1 MGDVEGH
8 RETVGEVELEREA
21 LKVRVPKFVEL
32 DVADCVDDRQ
42 SVVVCDGLDEILR
55 DIVPLGDTDKLA
67 LWVAER
73 LCVPVNLGDADTLPE
88 GDRVLLM
95 EVEYDADED
104 RNPEPLSELLAE
116 CFTDAEKLRVKA
128 CVVPMAVTDDVTLT
142 EGEATRDLLAM
153 PEALGEGENVRD
165 TLGERDML
173 GHGDVVAERHSVGD
187 TEGDLDRD
195 AVTLEERDEVSENE
209 GEGD

>member
-21 LKVRVPKFVEL
+21 LRVRVSKFVEL
-32 DVADCVDDRQ
+32 GVTDCVDDRQ
-42 SVVVCDGLDEILR
+42 SVVVCDGLDETLC
-55 DIVPLGDTDKLA
+55 DIVSLGDTDKLA

-88 GDRVLLM
+88 GDRVLLL

-104 RNPEPLSELLAE
+104 RNPEPLTELLTEYVRVAE
-116 CFTDAEKLRVKA
+116 TLRVKGR
-128 CVVPMAVTDDVTLT
+128 VVPMAVTDDVTLT
-142 EGEATRDLLAM
+142 EGEATRELLAM

-173 GHGDVVAERHSVGD
+173 GHGDVVAERHSVGNTE
-187 TEGDLDRD
+187 TEGVEVEDTLPQRD
-195 AVTLEERDEVSENE
+195 DE
-209 GEGD
+209 

>member
-104 RNPEPLSELLAE
+104 RNPEPLTELLTEYVRVAE
-116 CFTDAEKLRVKA
+116 TLRVKGR
-128 CVVPMAVTDDVTLT
+128 VVPMAVTDDVILT

-165 TLGERDML
+165 TLGERDMQ
-173 GHGDVVAERHSVGD
+173 GHGDVVAERHKVGD
-187 TEGDLDRD
+187 TETDGVEVEDTLPQRD
-195 AVTLEERDEVSENE
+195 DE
-209 GEGD
+209 

>member
-21 LKVRVPKFVEL
+21 LKVLVPKFEEL

-42 SVVVCDGLDEILR
+42 SVVVCDGLDETLR

-73 LCVPVNLGDADTLPE
+73 LCVPVDLGDADTLPE
-88 GDRVLLM
+88 GDRVLLL
-95 EVEYDADED
+95 EVEYVADED
-104 RNPEPLSELLAE
+104 RDPEPLSELLTE
-116 CFTDAEKLRVKA
+116 YLRDAEKLRVKA
-128 CVVPMAVTDDVTLT
+128 CVVPMAVTDEVTLT

-153 PEALGEGENVRD
+153 PEVLGEGEKVSD

-173 GHGDVVAERHSVGD
+173 GHGDVVAERHKVGD
-187 TEGDLDRD
+187 SETQGVEVEDTLPQRD
-195 AVTLEERDEVSENE
+195 DE
-209 GEGD
+209 